1 MKQLYKFRPIY
12 IVYGVLTAVIFY
24 AQTWKTA
31 ASGIPARDFRMAL
44 TSHCDTSRL
53 PLNNDSLK
61 KAAAATTDTTRLPGS
76 DSSRTVTTIDTFSI
90 KYSKDSLDAP
100 LKYEAADSAVILIKD
115 KKVLQT

>member
-44 TSHCDTSRL
+44 TSRYDTTRL
-53 PLNNDSLK
+53 PLNNDSLRK
-61 KAAAATTDTTRLPGS
+61 SATESTDTTRLPG
-76 DSSRTVTTIDTFSI
+76 RQKLRPV
-90 KYSKDSLDAP
+90 A
-100 LKYEAADSAVILIKD
+100 
-115 KKVLQT
+115 